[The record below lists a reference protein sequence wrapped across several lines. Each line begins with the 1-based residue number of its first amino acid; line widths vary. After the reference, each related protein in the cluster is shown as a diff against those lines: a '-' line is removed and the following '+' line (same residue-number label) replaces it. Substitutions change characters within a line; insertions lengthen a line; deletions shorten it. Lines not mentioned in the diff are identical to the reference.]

1 MAPGIKKVLMLD
13 RLITVQ
19 LTTWVHVVFVVQKML
34 QSLNQGITVIYQE
47 NGKHLLPTEKIVKF
61 KPKP

>member
-1 MAPGIKKVLMLD
+1 MLD

-19 LTTWVHVVFVVQKML
+19 LTTWVHVMFVVQKML
-34 QSLNQGITVIYQE
+34 QLLNQEITVIYQG